1 MQNSLLRSGEEP
13 LQVTVDIPDS
23 VLTGSRY
30 DVDLIVDQPLGRA
43 MLAGG
48 LVQLTADQLSAQ
60 IYPNV
65 SLAPLAGGGLFKS
78 VQAPQRPGSQ
88 TWALMLVHPDGVVT
102 ATKRVQVVSSMS
114 SSAQL

>member
-1 MQNSLLRSGEEP
+1 MQNSLLRSGEKP

-48 LVQLTADQLSAQ
+48 LVQLTADQLSDQ
-60 IYPNV
+60 IHPNV
-65 SLAPLAGGGLFKS
+65 SLAPLARLDGSCGTRRRHATYAGLIPVYNICLGRF
-78 VQAPQRPGSQ
+78 
-88 TWALMLVHPDGVVT
+88 
-102 ATKRVQVVSSMS
+102 
-114 SSAQL
+114 QLIFIDFRLIFGP